1 MKIYPLLINPF
12 DSSQYRETT
21 KFTGSFHEITSAK
34 MRHEHLEE
42 RYRITGNIG
51 AYLLYILLILLVAGA
66 ASAAVRVKDVG
77 QLAGTGDM
85 RLMGYGLIVGLE
97 GTGDSPKSLYTN
109 QSLANMLVHFG
120 ITVDGERVK
129 SANVAA
135 VIVTADVPPFT
146 RENGRVDVIVAS
158 LGDAKSLQGG
168 MLLQT
173 TLMDIYGNVWGVAA
187 GPISIGGF
195 NIEAGNVSVRQNYAA
210 VGRIPEGAILG
221 ADYVAALGNGNKLTY
236 SLRHG
241 DFTTANR
248 LADAVNLRFGTGVA
262 KALDAISIEVTVPD
276 SFAVMQSLI
285 PFISELEIISFEP
298 DVTAKVVINERT
310 GTIVIGENVSLKTV
324 AVSHGSLSITI
335 KSTPMVSQPQPFSRG
350 ETQSTQVPEVTIEQ
364 RGTGVIVIPGTTSV
378 GDVAAA
384 MNRLGVSPRDII
396 AIFQALKQSG
406 ALQAEL
412 VII

>member
-1 MKIYPLLINPF
+1 MRYVPYIFSLLRRRN
-12 DSSQYRETT
+12 SLAGTRY
-21 KFTGSFHEITSAK
+21 TGSFYRMAGTKSNEMSP
-34 MRHEHLEE
+34 EE
-42 RYRITGNIG
+42 FAWRAGNVLT
-51 AYLLYILLILLVAGA
+51 YVLYLILTLLLVSA
-66 ASAAVRVKDVG
+66 ATAAVRIKDVG
-77 QLAGTGDM
+77 RLAGAGEM
-85 RLMGYGLIVGLE
+85 RLMGYGLVVGLE

-109 QSLANMLVHFG
+109 QSLTNMLEHFG

-158 LGDAKSLQGG
+158 LGDSKSLQGG

-173 TLMDIYGNVWGVAA
+173 TLSDIYGNTWGVAA

-210 VGRIPEGAILG
+210 VGRVPEGAILG
-221 ADYVAALGNGNKLTY
+221 ADYLSAVGNGNKLTY
-236 SLRHG
+236 NLRQG

-248 LADAVNLRFGTGVA
+248 LTDAINGHFGPGVA
-262 KALDAISIEVTVPD
+262 RALDAISIEVTVPD
-276 SFAVMQSLI
+276 TFSLAQSLI
-285 PFISELEIISFEP
+285 PFIAELEMITFEP
-298 DVTAKVVINERT
+298 DVAAKVVINERT

-350 ETQSTQVPEVTIEQ
+350 ETRSEQVPEVTIEQ

-378 GDVAAA
+378 GDVATA